1 MASQEDLMARKL
13 GLSPLELNGASI
25 SEPVILSEQGK
36 KPKSRDGLSVLEI
49 SDGN

>member
-25 SEPVILSEQGK
+25 SEPVILLEQGK
-36 KPKSRDGLSVLEI
+36 NAQVSRWVECVRNL
-49 SDGN
+49 